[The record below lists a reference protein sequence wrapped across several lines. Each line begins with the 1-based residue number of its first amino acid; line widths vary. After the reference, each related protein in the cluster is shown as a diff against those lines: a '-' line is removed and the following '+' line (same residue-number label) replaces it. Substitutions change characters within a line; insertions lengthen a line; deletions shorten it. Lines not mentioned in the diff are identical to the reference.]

1 MLTRLVQLALRHVFS
16 AEPRAALEPLVA
28 LIGQVIERTTGLE
41 ILEALLRYY
50 VTATERLDEDDVRAL
65 LQAIPEGE
73 ALMPTFIDHYIDQ
86 GRKQGVKQG
95 IQQGVE
101 QGVKQGEAAVLARQL
116 ARRFGP
122 LSSQTRARLQKAT
135 VAELERWADNIL
147 EAATLDEVF
156 EGRSPQR

>member
-1 MLTRLVQLALRHVFS
+1 LETSPTAFIKGAVLTRLVHLALRHIFS
-16 AEPRAALEPLVA
+16 AEPRTALEPLVA

-50 VTATERLDEDDVRAL
+50 VTVTERLDEDDVRAL

-95 IQQGVE
+95 
-101 QGVKQGEAAVLARQL
+101 EATVLARQL

-122 LSSQTRARLQKAT
+122 LSSRTRARLQKAS

-147 EAATLDEVF
+147 DAATLDEVF
-156 EGRSPQR
+156 EGRAPQR